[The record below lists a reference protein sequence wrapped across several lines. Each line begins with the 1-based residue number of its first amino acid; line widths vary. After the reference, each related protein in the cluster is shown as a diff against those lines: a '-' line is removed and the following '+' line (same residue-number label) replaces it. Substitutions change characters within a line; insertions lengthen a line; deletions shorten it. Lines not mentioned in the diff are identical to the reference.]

1 MDSFSNIGRYISILD
16 RLMRMYYDHGLSD
29 FEIGWGQQFY
39 VEYLYDH
46 PGASP
51 QEMTEYIRVDRATL
65 TKTIRK
71 LTGVGYIRV
80 VGDEKDRRVK
90 HLYLTEKA
98 VPAAKRIKKIHAEFY
113 ESLGSGLSGEELE
126 RTEHILRQMAENIN
140 RKVWHRMETQGGNVR
155 EGDQHEKGS

>member
-1 MDSFSNIGRYISILD
+1 MKRRRSEIDSFSNIGRYISILD
-16 RLMRMYYDHGLSD
+16 RLMQMYYDHGLSD

-65 TKTIRK
+65 TKTIQK

-80 VGDEKDRRVK
+80 VGDERDRRVK

-98 VPAAKRIKKIHAEFY
+98 VPAAKQIKKIHADFY
-113 ESLGSGLSGEELE
+113 QVLGEGISGDELE
-126 RTEHILRQMAENIN
+126 RVEQLLQQMAENVN
-140 RKVWHRMETQGGNVR
+140 RKVWHRMEAHDER
-155 EGDQHEKGS
+155 